1 MINSEIIQLINLLKL
16 CACAEAGV
24 IFELPVKDVI

>member
-16 CACAEAGV
+16 CVSAEAGV